1 MPLSVRTYMLMSQA
15 AATTVCCVDSGPL
28 LIVLRGNSACGK
40 TTVAAELQRALGPV
54 TANIPQDLLRRVV
67 LREHDVANGDN
78 IGLLANTIRYC
89 TGLGYDVIVEGIL
102 VAAHYRDMLSEVLA
116 DHPGPAHAFYLE
128 VPLDIALQRHRA
140 RPLGI
145 EVPPERFR
153 RWYVPSDVLGV
164 PGEVVLDA
172 TADVSVTTGEI
183 MSALGDL
190 RSKDWSPDRFL

>member
-1 MPLSVRTYMLMSQA
+1 MA
-15 AATTVCCVDSGPL
+15 D
-28 LIVLRGNSACGK
+28 
-40 TTVAAELQRALGPV
+40 ELQRALGPG
-54 TANIPQDLLRRVV
+54 TANIAQDLLRRVV

-102 VAAHYRDMLSEVLA
+102 LAAHYRDMLCQVLSE
-116 DHPGPAHAFYLE
+116 HRGPTHAFYLE
-128 VPLDIALQRHRA
+128 VPLDVALRRHRE
-140 RPLGI
+140 RPLGL
-145 EVPPERFR
+145 EVPPEQFR

-183 MSALGDL
+183 MAALGDL
-190 RSKDWSPDRFL
+190 RTKDLDPDRFL